1 MTDNALALLQGQQ
14 LAIPTSIASI
24 MQQQQGDDLQ
34 TGVGAS
40 YAVVSIKGKVFSIK
54 YGGHSTPVLINMNGQ
69 NYAAPYFDV
78 VIPKARPELSKTYY
92 KNGYNDGDDA
102 PPTCWSEDGINP
114 LAPLESRPLSP
125 MQNNQHCTDCRL
137 CPMNVFGS
145 KTTDDGRKAK
155 ACADTRKMVV
165 LPMVPGPN
173 GQEVMDPD
181 NVKYGGPMLL
191 RVPAAS
197 LKAFAEYGAKL
208 QGMGLAYFGVVTRL
222 EFDPTQAYPKFVLKA
237 LRTLT
242 EWEAQEMVRVRDSA
256 QTHQILEGSHAAAPA
271 SSAPA
276 LPAPVQAQPAPVLP
290 APVQAAPQ
298 PLPVQAAP
306 QPLPVQAAP
315 AVVPVQQAPV
325 ASAVPVQAAPQP
337 LPAPPPVQEPAE
349 PIQPVLEVLN
359 GRTRA
364 EWSAAGWHNDQQL
377 VDAGHAR
384 WVTPAPSLPAP
395 PPTNALPAPPPISGA
410 AVPAAQPGTVAVS
423 ESLLGK
429 VDSLLNM

>member
-298 PLPVQAAP
+298 PLP
-306 QPLPVQAAP
+306 
-315 AVVPVQQAPV
+315 
-325 ASAVPVQAAPQP
+325 
-337 LPAPPPVQEPAE
+337 APPPVQEPAE